1 MIHVSKRNPND
12 KQEVNTTEN
21 NNVVCEVNGYEIH
34 VSFDNSGY
42 PYWVRINE
50 SWNAPVMSWKTLK
63 GAINWCEKN

>member
-1 MIHVSKRNPND
+1 M
-12 KQEVNTTEN
+12 EN